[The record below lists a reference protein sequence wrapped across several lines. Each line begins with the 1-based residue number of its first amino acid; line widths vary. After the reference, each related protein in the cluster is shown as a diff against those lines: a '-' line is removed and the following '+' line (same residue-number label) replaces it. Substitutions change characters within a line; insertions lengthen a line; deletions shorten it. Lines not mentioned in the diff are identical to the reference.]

1 MILEILRY
9 PDPVLAKKAEPVAE
23 MTAELKTLI
32 ADMAETMYE
41 KEGVGLAAPQVG
53 RSIRLITLDPT
64 GPKERKG
71 LIVILNP
78 EIMSREGFVE
88 DEERCLSVADGS
100 CKIIRSDRI
109 TVRGQDQDLKTVE
122 YECDGYLSRIFQ
134 HEIDHLEGVTIV
146 EHMSRLKRTMYEKKI
161 KKWQK

>member
-9 PDPVLAKKAEPVAE
+9 PDPVLAQKAEPVTE
-23 MTAELKTLI
+23 MTAELRTLI

-64 GPKERKG
+64 GPKERQG

-78 EIMSREGFVE
+78 EIVARQGFIE
-88 DEERCLSVADGS
+88 DEERCLSVIEGS
-100 CKIIRSDRI
+100 CKIIRSDMV
-109 TVRGQDQDLKTVE
+109 TVRGQDQELRPVE
-122 YECDGYLSRIFQ
+122 YECDGYLARIFQ

-146 EHMSRLKRTMYEKKI
+146 DHMSRLKRTMYEKKI
-161 KKWQK
+161 KKWAK